1 MYLMYNSKMEE
12 NNMNVNII
20 QGMITNLWNTISQLN
35 IDLAAERAQSRLLA
49 EELEQ
54 LREEMQKHRG
64 IEAMEAK
71 ELNINE

>member
-1 MYLMYNSKMEE
+1 
-12 NNMNVNII
+12 MNENII
-20 QGMITNLWNTISQLN
+20 QGMITNLGNTIAQLN

-54 LREEMQKHRG
+54 LREEVKKHRE

-71 ELNINE
+71 GLSINE

>member
-12 NNMNVNII
+12 NNMNENII
-20 QGMITNLWNTISQLN
+20 QGMITNLGNTIAQLN

-54 LREEMQKHRG
+54 LREEVQKHRE

-71 ELNINE
+71 GLNINE

>member
-1 MYLMYNSKMEE
+1 
-12 NNMNVNII
+12 MNENII
-20 QGMITNLWNTISQLN
+20 QGMITNLGNTIAQLN

-54 LREEMQKHRG
+54 LREEVQKYRG
-64 IEAMEAK
+64 TEAMEAK

>member
-1 MYLMYNSKMEE
+1 
-12 NNMNVNII
+12 MNENII
-20 QGMITNLWNTISQLN
+20 QGMITNLGNTIAQLN

-64 IEAMEAK
+64 IEAMEAT

>member
-1 MYLMYNSKMEE
+1 
-12 NNMNVNII
+12 MNENII
-20 QGMITNLWNTISQLN
+20 QGMITNLGNTIAQLN

-54 LREEMQKHRG
+54 LREEVQKHRE

-71 ELNINE
+71 GLSINE